1 MELTFRMQIHLKK
14 IDVSQL
20 HDLRDISILTFKE
33 TFEDQNTPENMQWY
47 FENTMN
53 IDHIQEELLN
63 PDSSFYFAYNQNQT
77 IGYLKLNFNNA
88 QTENVLK
95 NNGFEIERIYIK
107 KEFHYLCL
115 KQNFQVLHC
124 QNLNNYFAN
133 LKNIFL

>member
-107 KEFHYLCL
+107 KEGDCGQIAPTILYIAAHGYY
-115 KQNFQVLHC
+115 N
-124 QNLNNYFAN
+124 
-133 LKNIFL
+133 